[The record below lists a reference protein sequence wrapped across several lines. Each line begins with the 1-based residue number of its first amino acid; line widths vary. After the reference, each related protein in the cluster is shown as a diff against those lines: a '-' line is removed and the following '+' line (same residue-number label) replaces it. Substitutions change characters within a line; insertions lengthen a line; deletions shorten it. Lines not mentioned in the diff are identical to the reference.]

1 MLLLFAFIF
10 AGSASTSYA
19 ADLELTKTV
28 NNTTPNLG
36 QSVNFTITVN
46 NTDSGPGDRSAHN
59 VIVND
64 QLPSNLT
71 YVSYHASQGTY
82 NSATGVW
89 TVGTI
94 GEDSFATI
102 NITAIANTVGTT
114 TNTARTGCD

>member
-1 MLLLFAFIF
+1 MLISL
-10 AGSASTSYA
+10 
-19 ADLELTKTV
+19 
-28 NNTTPNLG
+28 
-36 QSVNFTITVN
+36 ITVN
-46 NTDSGPGDRSAHN
+46 NTDGGPGDRSAHN

-82 NSATGVW
+82 NNATGVW

-114 TNTARTGCD
+114 TNTARTGCDEDPDNGGWDDESIIVQVLL

>member
-1 MLLLFAFIF
+1 MKRAILFGTMLLLFAFIF

-36 QSVNFTITVN
+36 QSVNFTITVKN
-46 NTDSGPGDRSAHN
+46 RDSGPGDRSAHN

-71 YVSYHASQGTY
+71 YVSHQCFSR
-82 NSATGVW
+82 NL
-89 TVGTI
+89 
-94 GEDSFATI
+94 
-102 NITAIANTVGTT
+102 
-114 TNTARTGCD
+114 